1 MISNFPV
8 LSRLASTSQEAHT
21 HQNGPENV
29 EFKSKLFA
37 RVDAA
42 AKPGVIIASSS
53 SGLPSS
59 SFISECKNDP
69 SRILIGHP
77 FNPPH
82 LVPLVE
88 VVPHP
93 NTSESSIVTALDFYK
108 SMGKSPIR
116 LNIEVPGFLA
126 NRMQAAVLMEAYS
139 LVSRGVASAQ
149 DVDTAMTTGL
159 GLRWALTGPYMTNI
173 LGGGGGSDGF
183 EKMLTKLGPAIASWA
198 KDMEEHK
205 YVASEGN
212 FEKLN
217 NSVKEFVRETD
228 LEKLEKER
236 DDLLLQLIAM
246 KQSAKN
252 LN

>member
-1 MISNFPV
+1 MSAFPV
-8 LSRLASTSQEAHT
+8 PWRLASIFHGAHMY
-21 HQNGPENV
+21 QNGPENV

-37 RVDAA
+37 RIDAA
-42 AKPGVIIASSS
+42 AKPGVVIASSS

-59 SFISECKNDP
+59 SFLSGCKNDP

-93 NTSESSIVTALDFYK
+93 QTSESSIVTALDFYK
-108 SMGKSPIR
+108 SVGKSPIR
-116 LNIEVPGFLA
+116 VNIETPGFLA
-126 NRMQAAVLMEAYS
+126 NRIQAAVLMEAYS

-173 LGGGGGSDGF
+173 LGGGGGADGF
-183 EKMLTKLGPAIASWA
+183 EKMVTKLGPAIASWV

-205 YVASEGN
+205 YVVGEGN
-212 FEKLN
+212 FEKIN
-217 NSVKEFVRETD
+217 NSVKDVVRQTD

-236 DDLLLQLIAM
+236 DDLLVQLIAM